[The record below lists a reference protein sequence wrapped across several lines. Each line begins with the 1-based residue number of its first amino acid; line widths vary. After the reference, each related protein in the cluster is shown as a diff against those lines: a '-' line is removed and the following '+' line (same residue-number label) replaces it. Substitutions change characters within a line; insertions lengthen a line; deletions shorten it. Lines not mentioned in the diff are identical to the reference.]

1 MESVL
6 DLYAEPYDAKR
17 PTICVDERPVQ
28 LIGDVREEIPADIG
42 QVKRIDYEYKH
53 QGTCNIFG
61 CFEPHQ
67 GWRYMSVT
75 ERRTKKDFA
84 YFIKEL
90 VDVYYP
96 DAEKIRIVIDNLN
109 THTPGAL
116 YEAFSPEEAR
126 RISQII
132 EFHYTPKHGSWLNQ
146 IEIEFSVLSRQ
157 CLNRRIDNIDEL
169 KLEVAAWTELRNKK
183 EAAINWQFT
192 TPDARVKLH
201 RLYPS

>member
-1 MESVL
+1 MWV
-6 DLYAEPYDAKR
+6 
-17 PTICVDERPVQ
+17 
-28 LIGDVREEIPADIG
+28 
-42 QVKRIDYEYKH
+42 
-53 QGTCNIFG
+53 
-61 CFEPHQ
+61 
-67 GWRYMSVT
+67 
-75 ERRTKKDFA
+75 
-84 YFIKEL
+84 IKEL
-90 VDVYYP
+90 VDIYYP
-96 DAEKIRIVIDNLN
+96 DAKKIRIVIENLN

-132 EFHYTPKHGSWLNQ
+132 EFHYTPKYGSWLNQ
-146 IEIEFSVLSRQ
+146 IEIGFSVLSRQ

-183 EAAINWQFT
+183 EAAINWQFR